1 MEIGIRTELKQQMS
15 PQLMYALKPLQYNTL
30 ELAQEVK
37 DQLIDNPLLEEI
49 GDDDQPDQTG
59 DPDREEE
66 VEQTLPQA
74 EPEIRELKTESKEI
88 DWDAYVN
95 EGLNHQMDSREE
107 YEKKEDLNLLERE
120 SRSGVTL
127 EHSLLDQFHLLTLTD
142 TERAIGEYLIGSI
155 DESGL
160 LTTPLDVIAKDLS
173 ATLEEVERTLSMI
186 QTLDP
191 VGVGARNLQE
201 CLLLQLKALGLGNSL
216 AATLID
222 QHWDDVCNRRMAS
235 LKKNLKMDQENLQ
248 DAMQAIASLNPHPG
262 RSISEEVII
271 PIYPDMVVDK
281 VDGEYIVTLND
292 RNLPRLRISRAYHNI
307 LVRGSHSTET
317 EREYVRKKLK
327 DANWLVSSIEQ
338 RRSTMLR
345 VMNYIVDAQR
355 DFLDHGLQHLKP
367 MILQEVADQV
377 GVHPATVSRVTQGK
391 YVQTPRGVFALR
403 FFFDGMI
410 QTDEGDQLAS
420 KSVKDR
426 LKQLIEEENADDP
439 LSDQK
444 LVDILQSSGM
454 QIQRRTIAKY
464 RDQLGI
470 ATARM
475 RKRI

>member
-15 PQLMYALKPLQYNTL
+15 PQLMYALKLLQFNTL

-37 DQLIDNPLLEEI
+37 DQLIDNPLLEEMV
-49 GDDDQPDQTG
+49 DEEPPDQG
-59 DPDREEE
+59 DGPDREEE

-74 EPEIRELKTESKEI
+74 EPEIKKLKAESKEI

-95 EGLNHQMDSREE
+95 EGLNHQTDSREE
-107 YEKKEDLNLLERE
+107 YEKKEDVNLLDRE
-120 SRSGVTL
+120 SRTGVTL

-142 TERAIGEYLIGSI
+142 TERAIGEFLIGSI
-155 DESGL
+155 EESGL
-160 LTTPLDVIAKDLS
+160 MTTSLDVIVMDLG
-173 ATLEEVERTLSMI
+173 ATLEDVERVLAMI

-201 CLLLQLKALGLGNSL
+201 CLLLQLKALGLGDSL
-216 AATLID
+216 AATMIER
-222 QHWDDVCNRRMAS
+222 HWDDVCNRRMAA
-235 LKKNLKMDQENLQ
+235 LKKGLKADQDDIQ
-248 DAMQAIASLNPHPG
+248 DAMQTIAGLNPHPG
-262 RSISEEVII
+262 RSVSEEAII

-281 VDGEYIVTLND
+281 IDGEYIVTLND

-307 LVRGSHSTET
+307 LLRGSHSTET

-345 VMNYIVDAQR
+345 VMNYIVAAQR
-355 DFLDHGLQHLKP
+355 DFLDRGLRHMKP

-391 YVQTPRGVFALR
+391 YVQTPRGVFALK

-410 QTDEGDQLAS
+410 QTDDGDQLAS

-426 LKQLIEEENADDP
+426 LKQLIQEENVDDP

-454 QIQRRTIAKY
+454 HIQRRTIAKY